1 MCIGGY
7 KKFIYSR
14 TRAASNLGSAL
25 NAVLSIGIIVAL
37 DSYQMHHRTLTLP
50 LALGLDLYRAL
61 CP

>member
-1 MCIGGY
+1 MFIGGY

-37 DSYQMHHRTLTLP
+37 DSCKPH
-50 LALGLDLYRAL
+50 
-61 CP
+61 

>member
-1 MCIGGY
+1 MFTGGY

-37 DSYQMHHRTLTLP
+37 DSCKPH
-50 LALGLDLYRAL
+50 
-61 CP
+61 